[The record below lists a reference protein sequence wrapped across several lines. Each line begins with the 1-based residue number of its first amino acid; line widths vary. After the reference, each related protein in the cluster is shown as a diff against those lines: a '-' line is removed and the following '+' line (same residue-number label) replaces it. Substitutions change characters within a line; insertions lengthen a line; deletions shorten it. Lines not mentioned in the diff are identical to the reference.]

1 MNFLLK
7 ILFIFL
13 SFLIVHGTNIET
25 VPILSNAPA
34 NYIQNNYQKVV
45 LTSQNLSQDVIIKN
59 HSGDSQNYTF
69 NENCACGANP
79 QKLLLVSTKPLIARG
94 NIHNIST
101 DLNSEISI
109 RAP

>member
-25 VPILSNAPA
+25 VPAISNAPV
-34 NYIQNNYQKVV
+34 NYIKNDYQKVV

-69 NENCACGANP
+69 NENSACGTNP

>member
-13 SFLIVHGTNIET
+13 SFLVVHGTNIET
-25 VPILSNAPA
+25 VLAISNAPV
-34 NYIQNNYQKVV
+34 NYIQNDYQKVV

-79 QKLLLVSTKPLIARG
+79 QKLLLVSTKPLIARS

>member
-13 SFLIVHGTNIET
+13 SFLVVHGTNIDT
-25 VPILSNAPA
+25 VPIISNAPA
-34 NYIQNNYQKVV
+34 NYIQNNYQKIV

-79 QKLLLVSTKPLIARG
+79 QKLLLVSTKPLIARD

>member
-13 SFLIVHGTNIET
+13 SFLVVHGTNIDT
-25 VPILSNAPA
+25 VPAISNAPV
-34 NYIQNNYQKVV
+34 NYIQTDYQKVV
-45 LTSQNLSQDVIIKN
+45 LTSQNFSQDVIIKN

-69 NENCACGANP
+69 NENCAFCANP
-79 QKLLLVSTKPLIARG
+79 QKLLLVSTKPFIARD